1 MSNHIAHAA
10 LSRMNLREVAV
21 SPVYTGLAADLHQ
34 LSTANPEQAQ
44 KALMDRRA
52 ELCAAFGVQGEQRKP
67 FAFAAGLAIIP
78 VSGTLINRFGGS
90 YGYVT
95 GYNFIRSQ
103 ALAAEADPDVVGIVF
118 DLNSY
123 GGEAAGCFECSADLK
138 SLITKPTL
146 GVIDSNCYSACYA
159 VGSAMDRL
167 VATPSAGVGSIG
179 VVMMHVDMSKA
190 LADFGYKV
198 TYIFSGDHKV
208 DGNPYEALPDDVR
221 ANLQANVDARRQEFA
236 QLVADN
242 RGLDLKAV
250 LDTEARSYRA
260 EEALS
265 LGLIDAIESPS
276 VAVQAFLD
284 ELSGSTPSKRKDQP
298 MSEKSTPGSD
308 DQALAT
314 ANAAAEARTAERA
327 RISGIQ
333 SCEEAKGRETLANHL
348 ALNTDMSVDA
358 AKAILA
364 ASPTAAATP
373 AAATP
378 AAAAPNGFKAAM
390 DASQHPNVGA
400 DAADGGAGAGEGAT
414 LAQQILRDQALATGV
429 KLG

>member
-21 SPVYTGLAADLHQ
+21 SPVYTGLASDLHQ
-34 LSTANPEQAQ
+34 LATANTETAN
-44 KALMDRRA
+44 KATLDRRA
-52 ELCAAFGVQGEQRKP
+52 ELCSAFGVSADQQAKP

-103 ALAAEADPDVVGIVF
+103 ALAAQADPDVLGIVF

-123 GGEAAGCFECSADLK
+123 GGEAAGCFECSMDLAG
-138 SLITKPTL
+138 ITKPTL
-146 GVIDSNCYSACYA
+146 GIIDSNCYSACYA
-159 VGSAMDRL
+159 IGSAMDRL

-190 LADFGYKV
+190 LADAGYTV
-198 TYIFSGDHKV
+198 TFIYSGDHKV
-208 DGNPYEALPDDVR
+208 DGNPYQALPDDVK

-236 QLVADN
+236 ELVATN

-284 ELSGSTPSKRKDQP
+284 GLSGSTSPKRKDQP

-308 DQALAT
+308 DQAQAHAT
-314 ANAAAEARTAERA
+314 AAAEARTAERA

-333 SCEEAKGRETLANHL
+333 TCEEAKGRESLASHL
-348 ALNTDMSVDA
+348 ALNTELSVDA

-364 ASPTAAATP
+364 ASPTAAA
-373 AAATP
+373 
-378 AAAAPNGFKAAM
+378 AAPAPAPAQNAFKAAM
-390 DASQHPNVGA
+390 DASAHPNVGA
-400 DAADGGAGAGEGAT
+400 DAADGSGAGGEG
-414 LAQQILRDQALATGV
+414 LSVAQQILRDQALATGI
-429 KLG
+429 KHA